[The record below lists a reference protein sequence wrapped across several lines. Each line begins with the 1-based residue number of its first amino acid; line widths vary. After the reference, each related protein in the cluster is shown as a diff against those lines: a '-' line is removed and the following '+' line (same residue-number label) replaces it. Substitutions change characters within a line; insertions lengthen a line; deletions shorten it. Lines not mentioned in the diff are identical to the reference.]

1 MSKAITILYLEHH
14 SAIIGGGQISLLQLL
29 KNLDREKF
37 KPLLVCPE
45 RGQLSAEAQKYH
57 IQTYFI
63 PLHSLRTFKVPTF
76 FLSIKKLLE
85 IIKEEKVNLVHTNS
99 SRSMM
104 YAALLRLFH
113 RTKVIW
119 HVRITDKDRI
129 VDRILEWFAK
139 KIITNSNAAAKRFSW
154 AKNQSKVVAIYNG
167 LDLKT
172 FDEKKDVA
180 KIKKELTI
188 NNEDIVIGTVA
199 KLQPKKG
206 IHILLDAAVPVLKK
220 FPSTKFL
227 IVGDD
232 ADPVGAYL
240 KGLKSLAQQL
250 NITEHIIFSGYRDD
264 IPQIIEVID
273 IFTFPSFSE
282 SFGRSLLEAMAASKP
297 IIASNVGGIPEIVV
311 DGETGLLVP
320 PSNSTE
326 LTAAISYLLED
337 DNLRK
342 KMGRK
347 GRKRVEELFTIEKNV
362 KAIETLY
369 IELDKQ

>member
-37 KPLLVCPE
+37 NPLLVCPE

-57 IQTYFI
+57 IKTCFI
-63 PLHSLRTFKVPTF
+63 PLPSLKTFKIPTF
-76 FLSIKKLLE
+76 LLSIKKLLT
-85 IIKEEKVNLVHTNS
+85 IVREEKVNLVHTNS

-104 YAALLRLFH
+104 YAALLRLFR

-119 HVRITDKDRI
+119 HVRITDKDRVI
-129 VDRILEWFAK
+129 DRVLEPFAI
-139 KIITNSNAAAKRFSW
+139 KIITNSTAAAQRFSW
-154 AKNQSKVVAIYNG
+154 VKNQSKIVTIYNG

-180 KIKKELTI
+180 KIKKGLSI
-188 NNEDIVIGTVA
+188 KNEDIVIGTIA

-206 IHILLDAAVPVLKK
+206 IHILLDAAAPIIKK
-220 FPSTKFL
+220 FPSIKFL

-232 ADPVGAYL
+232 ADTEGAYL
-240 KGLKSLAQQL
+240 KKLKSLAQQL

-264 IPQIIEVID
+264 IPQIMEIID

-297 IIASNVGGIPEIVV
+297 IIASNVGGIPEVVV
-311 DGETGLLVP
+311 DGETGMLVP
-320 PSNSTE
+320 PGNSTG

-337 DNLRK
+337 KNLRK
-342 KMGRK
+342 EMGLK
-347 GRKRVEELFTIEKNV
+347 GRKRVEKLFTMEKNV
-362 KAIETLY
+362 QAIETLY
-369 IELDKQ
+369 IELEKQ